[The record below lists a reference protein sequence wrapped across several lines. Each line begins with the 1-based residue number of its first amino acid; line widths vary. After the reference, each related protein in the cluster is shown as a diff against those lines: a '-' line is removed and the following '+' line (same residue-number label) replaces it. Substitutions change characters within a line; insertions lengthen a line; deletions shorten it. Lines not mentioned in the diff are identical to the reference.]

1 MMEKRIIFSSVSVI
15 LLVKALFMT
24 SYGAF
29 MTEVTVCG
37 MMITGTIKPRPN

>member
-1 MMEKRIIFSSVSVI
+1 
-15 LLVKALFMT
+15 VKALFMT

-37 MMITGTIKPRPN
+37 MMITGTIKSRPN